1 MYKVFNLKEFSDEK
15 GKLVPL
21 ELKDYIDFEVKRVY
35 FAYDNI
41 QLRGGHCHLNEKE
54 FFFMTAGSC
63 KCRIHDG
70 KDELIID
77 LVAGQNAIYVANLV
91 WHEFYDFSP
100 GASLTALSSTNYNPN
115 REDYIE
121 DFNKFLVHVQ

>member
-1 MYKVFNLKEFSDEK
+1 MYKIFNLKEFSDAK
-15 GKLVPL
+15 GKLVPI

-35 FAYDNI
+35 FAYDNL

-54 FFFMTAGSC
+54 FFFMASGTC

-70 KDELIID
+70 KNELILD
-77 LVAGQNAIYVANLV
+77 LEVGKNGIYVANLI
-91 WHEFYDFSP
+91 WHEFYDFSH
-100 GASLTALSSTNYNPN
+100 GASLAALSSTNYNSN

-121 DFNKFLVHVQ
+121 DLNKFLNHVQ